1 MKPICSAQRKAEVT
15 HTSRWRET
23 ETEKEG
29 KMKRDDKTQ
38 EMTGDAEGKKPDSL
52 AGQKTALQDWYQMRD
67 YLRIEDRK
75 YGFCVLDLQ
84 WRGRTE

>member
-75 YGFCVLDLQ
+75 YGFCVLDPQ